1 MKEKIFDIVVHEAE
15 EGGYWGECP
24 ALEGCY
30 SQGDSLDELQAN
42 MREAIELYIE
52 TILNK
57 RKRLPEQRK
66 IFVMPLSI

>member
-1 MKEKIFDIVVHEAE
+1 MFDIIVHEAE

-30 SQGDSLDELQAN
+30 SQGDSLDEFKAN
-42 MREAIELYIE
+42 MKEAIELYIE

-57 RKRLPEQRK
+57 KKRISTQRK
-66 IFVMPLSI
+66 VFVMPIAV